1 MPGALSVHGGDL
13 VAVDC
18 HAHVMRRDAPLAPD
32 RHSAPKRDCTV
43 EEYLSVLD
51 ANGISHGVLTAP
63 SFYGT
68 DNSLLLD
75 ALDRAAGRLRGTIIV
90 DPGIDR
96 ASLAA
101 MGARAIR
108 SSSFPRRIARGA
120 PIRSGMSTRCSTPA
134 ARNAWSGPATGRSSR
149 TRMRSVIEIARGG
162 SPIGFPT
169 TQHGASFSPIRRP
182 ACSA

>member
-1 MPGALSVHGGDL
+1 MSLSGVTTGEARSTRGGGSAAIG
-13 VAVDC
+13 AVDC

-75 ALDRAAGRLRGTIIV
+75 ALDRATERLRGTIIV

-96 ASLAA
+96 ASLA
-101 MGARAIR
+101 
-108 SSSFPRRIARGA
+108 
-120 PIRSGMSTRCSTPA
+120 
-134 ARNAWSGPATGRSSR
+134 
-149 TRMRSVIEIARGG
+149 
-162 SPIGFPT
+162 
-169 TQHGASFSPIRRP
+169 
-182 ACSA
+182 